1 MAEEEASGTLR
12 MVHAFGARSSV
23 PRLGNIEDRTPL
35 PKPLHFV
42 EDTNTLMYTV
52 GRRVVVHSI
61 DTNTMRFIPENDRLE
76 VPLSAVHAAL
86 PLSLPSAMTPEALR
100 RGICK
105 PLAVGP

>member
-52 GRRVVVHSI
+52 GRRVVVHNLDS
-61 DTNTMRFIPENDRLE
+61 NTMRFIPENDRLE
-76 VPLSAVHAAL
+76 VPASADPAARPVHGA
-86 PLSLPSAMTPEALR
+86 PGTPQ
-100 RGICK
+100 
-105 PLAVGP
+105 P